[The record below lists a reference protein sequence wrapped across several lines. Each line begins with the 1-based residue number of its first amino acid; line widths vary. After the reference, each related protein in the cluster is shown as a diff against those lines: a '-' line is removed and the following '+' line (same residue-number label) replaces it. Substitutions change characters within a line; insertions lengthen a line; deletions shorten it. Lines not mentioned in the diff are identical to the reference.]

1 MEPPAQPRDPR
12 DPREPRRDSR
22 GQPGPQGGR
31 EGRDGRGGRDFRRG
45 GGGGDFR
52 GGRGPQASRQ
62 PMPLAQPGPRAP
74 QSPAAVR
81 PAPVSAAVAQAG
93 VPHGAT
99 ELGWLPDVV
108 WAGEK
113 WENGLAF
120 FADAQGRITRF
131 SREPADLAQARRLAG
146 QAALPGLVNVHAH
159 ALQRVLRGRLDAAAS
174 ARASEALAGG
184 DIFDTARM
192 VFLELL
198 LGGVTV
204 TGEFHTLLRQP
215 DGTPWPEPNF
225 AAREILRAAH
235 DVGLR
240 LALFPVARTRGDA
253 GRLRETAATAEQFV
267 RETELLRAAVER
279 DYPADEA
286 WLGLGVAAVDAVT
299 PDELKALVTYAR
311 TQRFRLQ
318 VPLPADTAATFG
330 AGRTALAWLAEQGA
344 VDKRFT
350 AVVSGG
356 LGEEDLKVLAAAR
369 AATAVCPGSL
379 PAGTDLA
386 AIARLAAHGAGLA
399 LGTGGN
405 RRCDLLGEA
414 RHLHEA
420 RPETAPAAWWQAA
433 TVTGARSLG
442 ATGGALEV
450 GRPADFFTVNLFD
463 PALAGGALA
472 TLPALLLANLE
483 RRAIRDVWIGGRQ
496 RINGGRHVNQGPIV
510 GRFVDLQKR
519 LWGG

>member
-1 MEPPAQPRDPR
+1 
-12 DPREPRRDSR
+12 
-22 GQPGPQGGR
+22 
-31 EGRDGRGGRDFRRG
+31 
-45 GGGGDFR
+45 
-52 GGRGPQASRQ
+52 
-62 PMPLAQPGPRAP
+62 MPLAQPGPRAP

-253 GRLRETAATAEQFV
+253 GRLRETAVTVEQFV

-386 AIARLAAHGAGLA
+386 AIAKLAAHGAGLA

-420 RPETAPAAWWQAA
+420 RPETAPTAWWQAA

-519 LWGG
+519 LWGA